1 MRAIKAMLVLSAFAT
16 LAGCK
21 VEKAAMADADLVL
34 LKDMQAE
41 LAMEEANAQRFVSPL
56 ELGATAEEET
66 AEAEEPM
73 EERTVRRSSA
83 TSTRRSAATS
93 SRRSSSSG
101 TYSGASTARQP
112 RVVTVR
118 HTKRDAAIGAATG
131 AAIGAVAGGRGNR
144 IKGAVIG
151 GVAGGVAGAIIGHTI
166 DKSTRV
172 EY

>member
-1 MRAIKAMLVLSAFAT
+1 MRKIQSALVLSAMVA
-16 LAGCK
+16 LVGCK
-21 VEKAAMADADLVL
+21 EEQKPVTPDLSFL
-34 LKDMQAE
+34 DNLQTE
-41 LAMEEANAQRFVSPL
+41 LAMEQAAAQRVVSPV
-56 ELGATAEEET
+56 ELGTAEEEMEP
-66 AEAEEPM
+66 EAPQRET
-73 EERTVRRSSA
+73 TVRRSSA

-131 AAIGAVAGGRGNR
+131 AAIGAVAAGSGNR

>member
-1 MRAIKAMLVLSAFAT
+1 MRKIQSVLALSAAVV
-16 LAGCK
+16 LAGCQQEQPK
-21 VEKAAMADADLVL
+21 PVTPDLGFL
-34 LKDMQAE
+34 DGLQTE
-41 LAMEEANAQRFVSPL
+41 LAMEQSAAQKVVSAA
-56 ELGATAEEET
+56 ELGE
-66 AEAEEPM
+66 AEAEKAPEPKP
-73 EERTVRRSSA
+73 ETTARGSSSSRSRSS
-83 TSTRRSAATS
+83 SSA

-112 RVVTVR
+112 RVVTKTNVR
-118 HTKRDAAIGAATG
+118 RDAAIGAATG

-151 GVAGGVAGAIIGHTI
+151 GVAGGVAGAVIGGTI